1 MARSPAR
8 ELALIALRRWRSTH
22 EFADRII
29 QDLLAASGES
39 PSERAFALELFYGV
53 LRNLTQ
59 LDFFIGHL
67 RQGKVD
73 GSSRDLIRLG
83 LYQLL
88 NLQTPPHAAIF
99 ETVELAPRRS
109 RALVNGVLRS
119 ALRRRDELEREA
131 ATAPLHIRQS
141 HPQFLIERW
150 SARFG
155 GRCTE
160 ALCHWNNQAP
170 PIYARINNLGTTL
183 EAFLRQNPASQPV
196 SSHPC
201 FAECDALPH
210 SAITLGHCYIQ
221 DPSTALAVNLLDPKP
236 GESILDACA
245 APGGKTFQIAAATED
260 RAAITACDG
269 DYARIKLLRQNLLRL
284 GVAGTRV
291 IEHDWLHRP
300 STERF
305 GSEQFDKILVDAPCT
320 NTGVM
325 RRRVD
330 LRWRLRPDDFARMP
344 EQQLAIIRA
353 ILPLL
358 RPGGLLVYSTCSI
371 EQEENEEVV
380 ERLEAEFPALRLD
393 RTQSSLPFEHGFD
406 GAFAARFALAA
417 GC

>member
-29 QDLLAASGES
+29 QDLLAAGGES
-39 PSERAFALELFYGV
+39 PSERAFALELFYGL

-67 RQGKVD
+67 RHGKID
-73 GSSRDLIRLG
+73 ASSRDLIRLG

-88 NLQTPPHAAIF
+88 NLRTPPHAAIF

-119 ALRRRDELEREA
+119 AARRRDELQREA
-131 ATAPLHIRQS
+131 ATAPLHIRRS

-150 SARFG
+150 KEQFGEDSA
-155 GRCTE
+155 E
-160 ALCHWNNQAP
+160 ALCLWNNQAP
-170 PIYARINNLGTTL
+170 PIYARINNLRTTR
-183 EAFLRQNPASQPV
+183 EEFLRQNPASQPV
-196 SSHPC
+196 SSYPC
-201 FAECDALPH
+201 FVECDAFPH
-210 SAITLGHCYIQ
+210 SAIALGHCYIQ

-260 RAAITACDG
+260 RAVITACDG
-269 DYARIKLLRQNLLRL
+269 DHARIKLLRQNLLRL
-284 GVAGTRV
+284 GVGGARV
-291 IEHDWLHRP
+291 IERDWLHWP
-300 STERF
+300 DSERF
-305 GSEQFDKILVDAPCT
+305 GLAQFDKILVDAPCT

-330 LRWRLRPDDFARMP
+330 VRWRLRPDDFAQMP
-344 EQQLAIIRA
+344 QQQIEIIRA
-353 ILPLL
+353 VLPLL
-358 RPGGLLVYSTCSI
+358 RPGGFLVYSTCSI
-371 EQEENEEVV
+371 EREENGELV
-380 ERLEAEFPALRLD
+380 ERLEAEFPALKLD
-393 RTQSSLPFEHGFD
+393 RTQSTLPFEDHFD
-406 GAFAARFALAA
+406 GAFAARFALTA